1 MQIQELQSRR
11 KRLTV
16 VSIRHRNP
24 FPRRLETDLT
34 NYDFGGTVVYV
45 IIVGAGEVG
54 RSIAANLEDT
64 HDVALVDRDGDVTE
78 ELTYSLDVLTIRGDG
93 TDLETL
99 REAGLEQAGLV
110 IACTDNDETNAVVCG
125 AAKATGDVFTIARVR
140 RRTLLETWQ
149 GSKGAFGVDFMV
161 CTDLLTAQAIFRIS
175 GLPSAHDVD
184 TFAGG
189 LIRMAE
195 FDIPVDSPIADRTVR
210 EADCYDSLTF
220 AAIFRDDEM
229 VVTRGDTVIQAG
241 DRVVVIGSPT
251 SINDFA
257 NEVAMTPEEAE
268 EVVIVGASEIGFQT
282 AREFEDHGFRPRLI
296 ERDHGRAREVAES
309 LPNTMV
315 MESDA
320 TNQEFLARE
329 HVGEAD
335 VVIAALDSD
344 EKNLLVSLLA
354 DRLGVDRTV
363 AIIENPEYAD
373 LFETVGVDVAIN
385 PREETAEEIIRFT
398 RTDNTEKIAMLEHD
412 RAEVIEIEVDSES
425 VLVGREIVD
434 ATNDLPEGVV
444 IGAISR
450 DGAHITPRGSTV
462 VQSGDHVIIFV
473 AADALDEV
481 IKVI

>member
-1 MQIQELQSRR
+1 M
-11 KRLTV
+11 
-16 VSIRHRNP
+16 
-24 FPRRLETDLT
+24 
-34 NYDFGGTVVYV
+34 YV

-54 RSIAANLEDT
+54 RSIAANLEGA
-64 HDVALVDRDGDVTE
+64 HDVVVVDRDADVVE
-78 ELTYSLDVLTIRGDG
+78 ELTYSLDVLTIHGDG
-93 TDLETL
+93 TDLDTL
-99 REAGLEQAGLV
+99 REAALEQADLV

-125 AAKATGDVFTIARVR
+125 AAKAATNAFTVARVR

-149 GSKGAFGVDFMV
+149 ESQGAFGVDFMV
-161 CTDLLTAQAIFRIS
+161 CTDLLTARTIFRIS

-184 TFAGG
+184 TFASG

-195 FDIPVDSPIADRTVR
+195 FDIPAASPLADRTVS

-229 VVTRGDTVIQAG
+229 VVTRGDTVIRGG
-241 DRVVVIGSPT
+241 DRVVVIGSPD

-257 NEVAMTPEEAE
+257 DEVATMPEEAE

-296 ERDHGRAREVAES
+296 ERDPDRAREVAEA

-320 TNQEFLARE
+320 TNAEFLARE

-354 DRLGVDRTV
+354 DRIGVDRTV
-363 AIIENPEYAD
+363 AIIETPEYAD
-373 LFETVGVDVAIN
+373 LFETVGVDVAVN

-398 RTDNTEKIAMLEHD
+398 RTDHTEKVAMLEHD
-412 RAEVIEIEVDSES
+412 RAEVIEIEVGPES
-425 VLVGREIVD
+425 VLVGREIAD
-434 ATNDLPEGVV
+434 ATDDLPPGVV

-450 DGAHITPRGSTV
+450 AGDHITPRGSTV
-462 VQSGDHVIIFV
+462 VQPEDHVIVFV
-473 AADALDEV
+473 DAAVLDDV
-481 IKVI
+481 VDLI

>member
-1 MQIQELQSRR
+1 M
-11 KRLTV
+11 
-16 VSIRHRNP
+16 
-24 FPRRLETDLT
+24 
-34 NYDFGGTVVYV
+34 YV

-54 RSIAANLEDT
+54 RSIAANLEET
-64 HDVALVDRDGDVTE
+64 HDVVVVDQDADVVD

-93 TDLETL
+93 TDLEVL

-125 AAKATGDVFTIARVR
+125 AAKATAEVFTIARVR

-149 GSKGAFGVDFMV
+149 GSQGAFGVDFMV

-195 FDIPVDSPIADRTVR
+195 FDIPPESPIADRTVSD
-210 EADCYDSLTF
+210 ADCYDSLTF
-220 AAIFRDDEM
+220 AAIFRDNEM
-229 VVTRGDTVIQAG
+229 VVTRGDTVIRAG
-241 DRVVVIGSPT
+241 DRVVVIGSPA
-251 SINDFA
+251 SINEFA
-257 NEVAMTPEEAE
+257 DEVATMPEEAE
-268 EVVIVGASEIGFQT
+268 EVVIVGASEIGYQT
-282 AREFEDHGFRPRLI
+282 AREFEDHGFRPRMI
-296 ERDHGRAREVAES
+296 ERDHDRAREVAES

-320 TNQEFLARE
+320 TNSEFLARE

-335 VVIAALDSD
+335 VVVAALDSD

-398 RTDNTEKIAMLEHD
+398 RTDHTEKVAMLEHD
-412 RAEVIEIEVDSES
+412 LAEVIEIEVGEES
-425 VLVGREIVD
+425 VLVGREIAE
-434 ATNDLPEGVV
+434 ATDDLPEGVV

-450 DGAHITPRGSTV
+450 SGEHITPRGSTV
-462 VQSGDHVIIFV
+462 VQSGDHVIVFV
-473 AADALDEV
+473 DAAVLDEV
-481 IKVI
+481 IELI

>member
-1 MQIQELQSRR
+1 
-11 KRLTV
+11 
-16 VSIRHRNP
+16 
-24 FPRRLETDLT
+24 
-34 NYDFGGTVVYV
+34 
-45 IIVGAGEVG
+45 
-54 RSIAANLEDT
+54 
-64 HDVALVDRDGDVTE
+64 VA
-78 ELTYSLDVLTIRGDG
+78 
-93 TDLETL
+93 
-99 REAGLEQAGLV
+99 AGLE
-110 IACTDNDETNAVVCG
+110 
-125 AAKATGDVFTIARVR
+125 
-140 RRTLLETWQ
+140 
-149 GSKGAFGVDFMV
+149 GAFGVDFMV

-363 AIIENPEYAD
+363 AIIENPPSTPTSSRPSASTSRSTRERK
-373 LFETVGVDVAIN
+373 
-385 PREETAEEIIRFT
+385 PRRKSSGSPGQTTPRRLRCSSTIARKSSRSKSIR
-398 RTDNTEKIAMLEHD
+398 
-412 RAEVIEIEVDSES
+412 RAFSSDERSSMRRMTFLRASSS
-425 VLVGREIVD
+425 VRFRGTGR
-434 ATNDLPEGVV
+434 
-444 IGAISR
+444 ISR
-450 DGAHITPRGSTV
+450 RADR
-462 VQSGDHVIIFV
+462 QSSSP
-473 AADALDEV
+473 ATT
-481 IKVI
+481 

>member
-1 MQIQELQSRR
+1 M
-11 KRLTV
+11 
-16 VSIRHRNP
+16 
-24 FPRRLETDLT
+24 
-34 NYDFGGTVVYV
+34 YV

-54 RSIAANLEDT
+54 RSIAANLEDG
-64 HDVALVDRDGDVTE
+64 HDVVVIDRDANVVE

-93 TDLETL
+93 TDLEIL
-99 REAGLEQAGLV
+99 READLERAELV

-125 AAKATGDVFTIARVR
+125 AAKAATDVFTVARVR

-149 GSKGAFGVDFMV
+149 GSQGAFGVDFMV
-161 CTDLLTAQAIFRIS
+161 CTDLLTARAIFRIS

-189 LIRMAE
+189 LVRMAE
-195 FDIPVDSPIADRTVR
+195 FDIPTDSPIVDLTVS

-229 VVTRGDTVIQAG
+229 IVTRGDTHIRAG
-241 DRVVVIGSPT
+241 DRVVVIGSPD
-251 SINDFA
+251 SINEFA
-257 NEVAMTPEEAE
+257 DEVATKPDDAE
-268 EVVIVGASEIGFQT
+268 EVVIVGGSEVGYQA

-296 ERDHGRAREVAES
+296 ERDHERAREIAES

-320 TNQEFLARE
+320 TNSEFLARE

-335 VVIAALDSD
+335 VVVAALDSD

-373 LFETVGVDVAIN
+373 LFETVGIDVAIN

-412 RAEVIEIEVDSES
+412 RAEVIEIEIGPES
-425 VLVGREIVD
+425 VLAGREIVD
-434 ATNDLPEGVV
+434 ATDDLPPGVV

-450 DGAHITPRGSTV
+450 SGDHITPRGSTIIEP
-462 VQSGDHVIIFV
+462 GDHVIVFV
-473 AADALDEV
+473 DATVLDDV
-481 IKVI
+481 LDLI

>member
-1 MQIQELQSRR
+1 M
-11 KRLTV
+11 
-16 VSIRHRNP
+16 
-24 FPRRLETDLT
+24 
-34 NYDFGGTVVYV
+34 YV

-54 RSIAANLEDT
+54 RSIAANLEDG
-64 HDVALVDRDGDVTE
+64 HNVAVIDRDADLVE

-99 REAGLEQAGLV
+99 REAGLEQADLV

-125 AAKATGDVFTIARVR
+125 AAKATSEVFTIARVR

-149 GSKGAFGVDFMV
+149 GSQGAFGVDFMV

-189 LIRMAE
+189 LVRMAE
-195 FDIPVDSPIADRTVR
+195 FDIPTNSPIADRTVS

-220 AAIFRDDEM
+220 VAIFRDDEM
-229 VVTRGDTVIQAG
+229 VVTRGDTVIRGG
-241 DRVVVIGSPT
+241 DRVVVIGSPE
-251 SINDFA
+251 SINEFA
-257 NEVAMTPEEAE
+257 DEVARTPDEAE
-268 EVVIVGASEIGFQT
+268 EVVIVGASEVGFQT

-296 ERDHGRAREVAES
+296 ERDPERAREVAEA

-320 TNQEFLARE
+320 TNSEFLARE

-373 LFETVGVDVAIN
+373 LFETVGIDVAIN
-385 PREETAEEIIRFT
+385 PREETAEEIVRFT
-398 RTDNTEKIAMLEHD
+398 RTDNTEKVAMLEHD
-412 RAEVIEIEVDSES
+412 LAEVIEIEIGEES
-425 VLVGREIVD
+425 VLVGRNIAA
-434 ATNDLPEGVV
+434 ATNDLPDGVV

-450 DGAHITPRGSTV
+450 GGEHITPRGSTV
-462 VQSGDHVIIFV
+462 VQPGDHVIVFV
-473 AADALDEV
+473 DAAALDEV
-481 IKVI
+481 VELI

>member
-1 MQIQELQSRR
+1 M
-11 KRLTV
+11 
-16 VSIRHRNP
+16 
-24 FPRRLETDLT
+24 
-34 NYDFGGTVVYV
+34 YV

-54 RSIAANLEDT
+54 RSIAANLEDG
-64 HDVALVDRDGDVTE
+64 HDVVVIDRDADVVE

-93 TDLETL
+93 TDLEIL
-99 REAGLEQAGLV
+99 READLERAELV

-125 AAKATGDVFTIARVR
+125 AAKAATDVFTVARVR

-149 GSKGAFGVDFMV
+149 GSQGAFGVDFMV
-161 CTDLLTAQAIFRIS
+161 CTDLLTARAIFRIS

-189 LIRMAE
+189 LVRMAE
-195 FDIPVDSPIADRTVR
+195 FDIPTDSPIVDLTVS

-229 VVTRGDTVIQAG
+229 IVTRGDTHIRAG
-241 DRVVVIGSPT
+241 DRVVVIGSPD
-251 SINDFA
+251 SINEFA
-257 NEVAMTPEEAE
+257 DEVATKPDDAE
-268 EVVIVGASEIGFQT
+268 EVVIVGGSEVGYQA

-296 ERDHGRAREVAES
+296 ERDHERAREIAES

-320 TNQEFLARE
+320 TNSEFLARE

-335 VVIAALDSD
+335 VVVAALDSD

-373 LFETVGVDVAIN
+373 LFETVGIDVAIN

-412 RAEVIEIEVDSES
+412 RAEVIEIEIGPES
-425 VLVGREIVD
+425 VLAGREIVD
-434 ATNDLPEGVV
+434 ATDDLPPGVV

-450 DGAHITPRGSTV
+450 SGDHITPRGSTV
-462 VQSGDHVIIFV
+462 IEPGDHVIVFV
-473 AADALDEV
+473 DATVLDDVLEL
-481 IKVI
+481 I

>member
-1 MQIQELQSRR
+1 
-11 KRLTV
+11 
-16 VSIRHRNP
+16 
-24 FPRRLETDLT
+24 
-34 NYDFGGTVVYV
+34 VYV

-64 HDVALVDRDGDVTE
+64 HDVVVVDRDSDVTE

-93 TDLETL
+93 TDLEVL

-125 AAKATGDVFTIARVR
+125 AAKATAEVFTIARVR

-149 GSKGAFGVDFMV
+149 GSQGAFGVDFMV
-161 CTDLLTAQAIFRIS
+161 CTDLLTAQTIFRIS

-189 LIRMAE
+189 LVRMAE
-195 FDIPVDSPIADRTVR
+195 FDIPEDSPIVDRTVS

-229 VVTRGDTVIQAG
+229 IVTRGDTVIRAC
-241 DRVVVIGSPT
+241 DRVVVIGSPD
-251 SINDFA
+251 SMHDFA
-257 NEVAMTPEEAE
+257 DEVATTPDDTE
-268 EVVIVGASEIGFQT
+268 EVVIVGASEIGFQA
-282 AREFEDHGFRPRLI
+282 AREFEEHGFRPRLI
-296 ERDHGRAREVAES
+296 EQDHERAREVAEA

-320 TNQEFLARE
+320 TNSEFLARE

-335 VVIAALDSD
+335 VVVAALDSD

-363 AIIENPEYAD
+363 AIIETPEYAD
-373 LFETVGVDVAIN
+373 LFETVGVDVAVN

-398 RTDNTEKIAMLEHD
+398 RTDHTEKIAMLEHD
-412 RAEVIEIEVDSES
+412 RAEVIEIEVGPDS
-425 VLVGREIVD
+425 VLVGQDIVD
-434 ATNDLPEGVV
+434 AAAELPDGVV

-450 DGAHITPRGSTV
+450 GGEHITPRGSTA
-462 VQSGDHVIIFV
+462 VQPGDHVVVFV
-473 AADALDEV
+473 DATVLDEV
-481 IKVI
+481 VELI

>member
-1 MQIQELQSRR
+1 M
-11 KRLTV
+11 
-16 VSIRHRNP
+16 
-24 FPRRLETDLT
+24 
-34 NYDFGGTVVYV
+34 YV

-54 RSIAANLEDT
+54 RSIAANLEDG
-64 HDVALVDRDGDVTE
+64 HDVAVVDQDADLVE

-99 REAGLEQAGLV
+99 REGGLEQASLV

-125 AAKATGDVFTIARVR
+125 AAKATSEVFTIARVR

-149 GSKGAFGVDFMV
+149 GSQGAFGVDFMV

-189 LIRMAE
+189 LVRMAE
-195 FDIPVDSPIADRTVR
+195 FDIATDSPIADRTVS

-229 VVTRGDTVIQAG
+229 VVTRGDTVIRGG
-241 DRVVVIGSPT
+241 DRIVVIGSPE
-251 SINDFA
+251 SINEFA
-257 NEVAMTPEEAE
+257 DEVACTPDEAE

-296 ERDHGRAREVAES
+296 ERDPERAREVAEA

-320 TNQEFLARE
+320 TNSEFLARE

-373 LFETVGVDVAIN
+373 LFETVGIDVAIN
-385 PREETAEEIIRFT
+385 PREETAEEIVRFT
-398 RTDNTEKIAMLEHD
+398 RTDNTEKVAMLEHD
-412 RAEVIEIEVDSES
+412 RAEVIEIEVGEES
-425 VLVGREIVD
+425 VLVGRNIAA
-434 ATNDLPEGVV
+434 ATNDLPDGVV

-450 DGAHITPRGSTV
+450 GGEHITPRGSTV
-462 VQSGDHVIIFV
+462 VQPGDHVIVFV
-473 AADALDEV
+473 DAAALDEV
-481 IKVI
+481 VELI

>member
-1 MQIQELQSRR
+1 M
-11 KRLTV
+11 
-16 VSIRHRNP
+16 
-24 FPRRLETDLT
+24 
-34 NYDFGGTVVYV
+34 YV

-54 RSIAANLEDT
+54 RSIAANLEDG
-64 HDVALVDRDGDVTE
+64 HDVVVVDRDADVVD

-93 TDLETL
+93 TDLDVL

-125 AAKATGDVFTIARVR
+125 AAKAAGEVFTIARVR

-149 GSKGAFGVDFMV
+149 GSQGAFGVDFMV
-161 CTDLLTAQAIFRIS
+161 CTDLLTARAIFRIS

-189 LIRMAE
+189 LVRMAE
-195 FDIPVDSPIADRTVR
+195 FDIPDDSPIADLTVS

-220 AAIFRDDEM
+220 AAIFREDEM
-229 VVTRGDTVIQAG
+229 IVTRGDTHIRAG
-241 DRVVVIGSPT
+241 DRVVVIGSPD
-251 SINDFA
+251 SINEFA
-257 NEVAMTPEEAE
+257 DEVATKPDDAE
-268 EVVIVGASEIGFQT
+268 EVVIVGGSEIGYQV

-296 ERDHGRAREVAES
+296 ERDHERARELAES

-315 MESDA
+315 MENDA
-320 TNQEFLARE
+320 TNSEFLARE

-335 VVIAALDSD
+335 VIVAALDSD

-363 AIIENPEYAD
+363 AIIENPEYTD
-373 LFETVGVDVAIN
+373 LFETVGIDVAIN

-412 RAEVIEIEVDSES
+412 RAEVIEIEVGPES
-425 VLVGREIVD
+425 VLAGREIVD
-434 ATNDLPEGVV
+434 ATDDLPTGIV
-444 IGAISR
+444 IGAVSR
-450 DGAHITPRGSTV
+450 SGDHITPRGSTV
-462 VQSGDHVIIFV
+462 IQPGDHVIVFV
-473 AADALDEV
+473 DAAALDDVLEL
-481 IKVI
+481 I

>member
-1 MQIQELQSRR
+1 M
-11 KRLTV
+11 
-16 VSIRHRNP
+16 
-24 FPRRLETDLT
+24 
-34 NYDFGGTVVYV
+34 YV

-64 HDVALVDRDGDVTE
+64 HDVALIDRDPATAE
-78 ELTYSLDVLTIRGDG
+78 ELTYSLDVLTVCGDG
-93 TDLETL
+93 TDLELL
-99 REAGLEQAGLV
+99 REAGLEQADLV

-125 AAKATGDVFTIARVR
+125 AAKAASDAFTIARVR

-149 GSKGAFGVDFMV
+149 GSQGAFGVDFMV

-175 GLPSAHDVD
+175 GVPSAHDVD

-229 VVTRGDTVIQAG
+229 VVTRGDTVIQGG
-241 DRVVVIGSPT
+241 DRVVVIGSPD
-251 SINDFA
+251 SINEFA
-257 NEVAMTPEEAE
+257 DEVARTPEEAE

-296 ERDHGRAREVAES
+296 ERDPDRAREVAEA

-315 MESDA
+315 MENDA
-320 TNQEFLARE
+320 TDAEFLARE
-329 HVGEAD
+329 HVDEAD

-363 AIIENPEYAD
+363 AIIETPEYAD

-385 PREETAEEIIRFT
+385 PREETAEEIVRFT
-398 RTDNTEKIAMLEHD
+398 RTDHTEKVAMLEHD
-412 RAEVIEIEVDSES
+412 LAEVIEIEVGEDS
-425 VLVGREIVD
+425 VLVGRPIAD
-434 ATNDLPEGVV
+434 ATNDLPTGVV

-450 DGAHITPRGSTV
+450 GGEHITPRGSTV
-462 VQSGDHVIIFV
+462 VQPGDHVIVFV
-473 AADALDEV
+473 DAAALDEV
-481 IKVI
+481 IELI

>member
-1 MQIQELQSRR
+1 MLQPFS
-11 KRLTV
+11 
-16 VSIRHRNP
+16 HRNP
-24 FPRRLETDLT
+24 FADRSKTAGNSNDS
-34 NYDFGGTVVYV
+34 GGTVVYV

-54 RSIAANLEDT
+54 RSIAANLEET
-64 HDVALVDRDGDVTE
+64 HDVVVVDRDAAVTE
-78 ELTYSLDVLTIRGDG
+78 ELTYSLDVLTIHGDG

-125 AAKATGDVFTIARVR
+125 AAKAATDVFTIARVR
-140 RRTLLETWQ
+140 RRMLLETWQ
-149 GSKGAFGVDFMV
+149 GSQGAFGVDFMV
-161 CTDLLTAQAIFRIS
+161 CTDLLTAQTIFRIS

-195 FDIPVDSPIADRTVR
+195 FDIPTDSPIADRTVS

-220 AAIFRDDEM
+220 AALFRDDEM
-229 VVTRGDTVIQAG
+229 LVTRGDTVIRGG
-241 DRVVVIGSPT
+241 DRVVVIGSPD

-257 NEVAMTPEEAE
+257 DEVATAPEEAE
-268 EVVIVGASEIGFQT
+268 EVVIVGASEIGYQT

-296 ERDHGRAREVAES
+296 ERDHDRAREVAEA

-320 TNQEFLARE
+320 TDADFLARE
-329 HVGEAD
+329 HVDEAD

-363 AIIENPEYAD
+363 AIIETPEYAD

-385 PREETAEEIIRFT
+385 PREETAEEIVRFT
-398 RTDNTEKIAMLEHD
+398 RTDHTEKVAMLEHD
-412 RAEVIEIEVDSES
+412 RAEVIEIEVAPES
-425 VLVGREIVD
+425 VLVGQNIAA
-434 ATNDLPEGVV
+434 ATNKLPEGVV

-450 DGAHITPRGSTV
+450 AGEHITPRGSTTV
-462 VQSGDHVIIFV
+462 EPGDHVIVFV
-473 AADALDEV
+473 DAAVLDEV
-481 IKVI
+481 VDLI